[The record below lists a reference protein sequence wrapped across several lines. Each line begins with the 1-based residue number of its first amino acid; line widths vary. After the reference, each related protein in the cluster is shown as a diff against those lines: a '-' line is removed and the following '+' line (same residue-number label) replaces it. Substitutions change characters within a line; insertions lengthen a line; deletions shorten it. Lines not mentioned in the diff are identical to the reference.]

1 MTGFT
6 TNLLSAFLLPPLN
19 LLLIALAGFF
29 IARWHP
35 RLGRRLLALA
45 LALLWLCSTP
55 LLADAGLRLLEAP
68 FQAVD
73 LRSQPADAIVVL
85 GGGSDLNAPEYG
97 ADTVGEGTLAR
108 LRYAA
113 KLQRASG
120 KPILTSG
127 GRPTSKGTAEAT
139 QMKVALEHDFNVPV
153 RWTEDASGNTLQN
166 ARNSYQILHKE
177 GIKRIYLVTHAWHMR
192 RSVMAFQA
200 AGFDV
205 VPAATQFT
213 HGAVDLFSFIPS
225 AGGLYSSRIVM
236 HELIGLWWYRLK
248 S

>member
-1 MTGFT
+1 MTWFT

-29 IARWHP
+29 IAHWYP
-35 RLGRRLLALA
+35 RLGRRMLALA
-45 LALLWLCSTP
+45 LGLLWLCSTP
-55 LLADAGLRLLEAP
+55 VVADAGLHLLEAP
-68 FQAVD
+68 FQVVD
-73 LRSQPADAIVVL
+73 LKSQPADAIIVL
-85 GGGSDLNAPEYG
+85 GGGSYLNAPEYG
-97 ADTVGEGTLAR
+97 TDTVGEGTLAR

-127 GRPTSKGTAEAT
+127 GRPTSKGIPEAE
-139 QMKVALEHDFNVPV
+139 QMKIALEHDFNVPV

-166 ARNSYQILHKE
+166 ARNSYQILHQA

-192 RSVMAFQA
+192 RSVIAFQA

-205 VPAATQFT
+205 VPAPTQFN
-213 HGAVDLFSFIPS
+213 HGVPDLFNFIPS
-225 AGGLYSSRIVM
+225 AGGLYSSKIVM
-236 HELIGLWWYRLK
+236 HELIGLLWYRLK